1 MRLSL
6 IAAMSA
12 HRVIGRDNSLPWK
25 LPADWKHFK
34 NLTMGHHLLMGRK
47 TFESIGRPLPGRTTV
62 VITRQSGYSPT
73 GVLVAHSI
81 EQALQLAAQDS
92 EVFVAG
98 GAEIYR
104 QMLPRVDRIYLTSID
119 KDFEGD
125 TFFPDFDESD
135 WQLISQENREPD
147 EKNAYPYTFLTYVR
161 KKTEDRRQK
170 TE

>member
-12 HRVIGRDNSLPWK
+12 NRVIGRDNSLPWK

-62 VITRQSGYSPT
+62 VITRQSSYSPT

-92 EVFVAG
+92 EAFVAG
-98 GAEIYR
+98 GAQIYR
-104 QMLPRVDRIYLTSID
+104 LMLPRADRIYLTSID
-119 KDFEGD
+119 EEFEGD

-147 EKNAYPYTFLTYVR
+147 EKNAYPYTFLTYGR
-161 KKTEDRRQK
+161 KNTEDRIQN